1 MVATT
6 ADPKINLVLQNVET
20 IVASEG
26 GSLELVELSPPKLTV
41 KYIPGVNEECPE
53 CVPTHDAVNRFL
65 TTALKVHAPHVTEIA
80 VD

>member
-6 ADPKINLVLQNVET
+6 ADPKINLVLQNIET

-26 GSLELVELSPPKLTV
+26 GSLELVELSPPTLRV
-41 KYIPGVNEECPE
+41 KYNPGVNEECPE

-65 TTALKVHAPHVTEIA
+65 STALKVHAPQITEIN